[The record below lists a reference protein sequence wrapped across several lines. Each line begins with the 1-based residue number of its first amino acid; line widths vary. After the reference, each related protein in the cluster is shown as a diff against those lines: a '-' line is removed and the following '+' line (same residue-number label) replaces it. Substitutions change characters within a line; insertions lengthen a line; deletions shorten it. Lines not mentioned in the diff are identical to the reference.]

1 MYAVWCCI
9 AVCSYSAVWRCMAVW
24 RRGEGVTMR
33 DTCME
38 QYSCMV
44 SCMVFLLYSTKWR
57 TETHADSVPVGE
69 DGVTEGVG
77 RYPAPMAACTAA
89 WAHPGHAPLPRHARH
104 APCGTVRAVWQAV
117 WNSAVFRC
125 ISLYVAP
132 YMHHASSRLPPGT
145 IQPHSAI
152 QRHIALYEHTAIQHH
167 TAYSPYTT
175 PQLWVRRPLELNAS
189 SNASRLAS

>member
-1 MYAVWCCI
+1 MVGLTRCKNNVMFSAPLLVYFASRLRGVVPYGVYAVWCCI
-9 AVCSYSAVWRCMAVW
+9 AVCSYSAVWRYMAVW

-89 WAHPGHAPLPRHARH
+89 WAHPGHAPLPRHARQGCM
-104 APCGTVRAVWQAV
+104 AGCMEFG
-117 WNSAVFRC
+117 C
-125 ISLYVAP
+125 ISLYFAV
-132 YMHHASSRLPPGT
+132 
-145 IQPHSAI
+145 
-152 QRHIALYEHTAIQHH
+152 
-167 TAYSPYTT
+167 
-175 PQLWVRRPLELNAS
+175 
-189 SNASRLAS
+189 

>member
-1 MYAVWCCI
+1 MYGVYAVWCCI

-24 RRGEGVTMR
+24 RRGGGVTR
-33 DTCME
+33 RVRCME

-89 WAHPGHAPLPRHARH
+89 WAHPGHAPLPRHARQGCM
-104 APCGTVRAVWQAV
+104 AGCMEFG
-117 WNSAVFRC
+117 C
-125 ISLYVAP
+125 ISLYFAVCRSIQRTRLVTPPPRRHTAIQRHTAP
-132 YMHHASSRLPPGT
+132 Y
-145 IQPHSAI
+145 SAI
-152 QRHIALYEHTAIQHH
+152 QRCMSIQLYSTIQHTAH
-167 TAYSPYTT
+167 TT
-175 PQLWVRRPLELNAS
+175 PLR
-189 SNASRLAS
+189 

>member
-69 DGVTEGVG
+69 DGVTAKVLGD
-77 RYPAPMAACTAA
+77 TQ
-89 WAHPGHAPLPRHARH
+89 HPWQHVLRLGHIQATRR
-104 APCGTVRAVWQAV
+104 CRGIRDRAVWQAV

-125 ISLYVAP
+125 ISLYDAP
-132 YMHHASSRLPPGT
+132 YMYHASSRLPPGA
-145 IQPHSAI
+145 IQPYSAI
-152 QRHIALYEHTAIQHH
+152 QRHTAP
-167 TAYSPYTT
+167 YSA
-175 PQLWVRRPLELNAS
+175 V
-189 SNASRLAS
+189 

>member
-24 RRGEGVTMR
+24 RRGEGVTR
-33 DTCME
+33 RVTCME

-89 WAHPGHAPLPRHARH
+89 WAHPGHAPLPRHTRQGCMAG
-104 APCGTVRAVWQAV
+104 CMEFG
-117 WNSAVFRC
+117 C
-125 ISLYVAP
+125 ISLYFAVCR
-132 YMHHASSRLPPGT
+132 SIQRTRLVTPPPRRHT
-145 IQPHSAI
+145 AI
-152 QRHIALYEHTAIQHH
+152 QRHTALYEHTAIQHH
-167 TAYSPYTT
+167 TAYSPYNT
-175 PQLWVRRPLELNAS
+175 PPTQRVVITRTFVIINGCRG
-189 SNASRLAS
+189 

>member
-1 MYAVWCCI
+1 MIHIRCETSRDSRRFRSGARGQRVLLAASRRAAAPRFLRGVVW
-9 AVCSYSAVWRCMAVW
+9 AVCCMVLYSCMLIQRCMALYGAVWRCMAVW

-89 WAHPGHAPLPRHARH
+89 WAHPGHAPLPRHTRQGCMAG
-104 APCGTVRAVWQAV
+104 CMEFG
-117 WNSAVFRC
+117 C
-125 ISLYVAP
+125 ISLL
-132 YMHHASSRLPPGT
+132 SL
-145 IQPHSAI
+145 I
-152 QRHIALYEHTAIQHH
+152 HI
-167 TAYSPYTT
+167 
-175 PQLWVRRPLELNAS
+175 
-189 SNASRLAS
+189 